1 MKNLLTLESFADW
14 AEKQP
19 AEKEYDYSRSQY
31 CAAAQYLQSIGVV
44 DYARP
49 SWDLPAGWAKALN
62 PFNDLDC
69 TFGALATRLRKASAP

>member
-1 MKNLLTLESFADW
+1 MKNMLTLEAFADW

-19 AEKEYDYSRSQY
+19 AEKEYDYSQSRY

-44 DYARP
+44 NFVLQ

-62 PFNDLDC
+62 PIDGGAM
-69 TFGALATRLRKASAP
+69 TFGSLATRLRKASAL